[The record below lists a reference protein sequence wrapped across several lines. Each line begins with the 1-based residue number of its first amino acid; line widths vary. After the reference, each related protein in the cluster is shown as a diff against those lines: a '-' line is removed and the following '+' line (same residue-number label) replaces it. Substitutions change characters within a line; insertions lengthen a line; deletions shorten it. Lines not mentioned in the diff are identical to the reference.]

1 MRQFCN
7 LLTRVRFSDE
17 APQFLVLVCTIS
29 QLKLSYSK
37 VKGES
42 PAPKVARKPIG
53 SMMFKKQIEK
63 WKLKKDKDT
72 RSRIAHLMTK
82 FHSDVRRKDLVF
94 DLVLSAGYS
103 IEELEEFSNE
113 LGRHAHALERKMK

>member
-1 MRQFCN
+1 
-7 LLTRVRFSDE
+7 
-17 APQFLVLVCTIS
+17 
-29 QLKLSYSK
+29 
-37 VKGES
+37 
-42 PAPKVARKPIG
+42 
-53 SMMFKKQIEK
+53 MFKKQIEK

-94 DLVLSAGYS
+94 ELVLSAGYS